1 MRPELDEKKV
11 CFITPPS
18 AFNAYTGTAIN
29 AATQVYP
36 YLPYQYLSA
45 WLKKINMGF
54 KTSVLDM
61 AIDYNSWQILG
72 EYLKRERP
80 KYIGLS
86 FTTPL
91 YYEAKLIGMIAK
103 DLLGPELVLVHGGV
117 HASALWNESLTDSMC
132 DVVVTGEGEV
142 TFGEICQGKPFSEIQ
157 GIVYREDRDRKQLLS
172 AEEIV
177 SRIKKSDSCYNIQL
191 GAVISGGEPSI
202 KKTFNRPFIRDAKKS
217 LDDLPFPDLELYDIR
232 RYKNPTIIA
241 RGYPMHQVETS
252 RGCPFTCN
260 FCSAEDAYRVM
271 SPDYVI
277 ELFKFLIHHGVRE
290 FRIVDDQFLTNV
302 KRGKAIVSA
311 MLDAD
316 IKIPWNMANGVRA
329 DRVDEEFLEMAAR
342 TGCYQIGAGY
352 ESGDQNSLDSIQK
365 SLDID
370 KSAVCMAMIKRYG
383 IETVGFFMIATPA
396 DTEES
401 MQKTINFAKKLMP
414 DFAKV
419 TVCIPFPDTR
429 LYADYDR
436 KGLIL
441 SKKWDDYNIHRAI
454 GVYKHPNGLTPEI
467 IEKYYWKFYREFY
480 FNPRWMW
487 WKGLKSLRDGTLFR
501 NFNLGRKVFLAKLMP
516 DDPRK
521 WIVKRSP
528 NILESGTPKYDN
540 KKLTP

>member
-1 MRPELDEKKV
+1 MYPALDEQKV

-45 WLKKINMGF
+45 WLKKLDMGF

-61 AIDYNSWQILG
+61 AIDYDPWIALG

-91 YYEAKLIGMIAK
+91 YYEAKLIGMVAK

-132 DVVVTGEGEV
+132 DVVVAGEGEV
-142 TFGEICQGKPFSEIQ
+142 TFGEICQGKPFNEIQ
-157 GIVYREDRDRKQLLS
+157 GIVYREDRGRRQLIG

-177 SRIKKSDSCYNIQL
+177 SRIQKGELCYSIQL
-191 GAVISGGEPSI
+191 GAVVSDGEPSI
-202 KKTFNRPFIRDAKKS
+202 KKTFNRPFIKDAKKS
-217 LDDLPFPDLELYDIR
+217 LDDLPFPDMELYNVYK
-232 RYKNPTIIA
+232 YKNPTIVA
-241 RGYPMHQVETS
+241 SGYPMQQVETS

-271 SPDYVI
+271 SPSYVI
-277 ELFKFLIHHGVRE
+277 ELYKFLIRYGIKE

-302 KRGKAIVSA
+302 KRGKAITSA
-311 MLDAD
+311 MLDAG

-352 ESGDQNSLDSIQK
+352 ESGDQAALDSIQK

-370 KSAVCMAMIKRYG
+370 KSATCMAMIKKYG

-396 DTEES
+396 DTEAS

-429 LYADYDR
+429 LYADYER
-436 KGLIL
+436 RGLIL
-441 SKKWDDYNIHRAI
+441 SKKWDDYNIHKAI
-454 GVYKHPNGLTPEI
+454 GVYKHPNGLTPEVI
-467 IEKYYWKFYREFY
+467 DKYYWKFYREFY
-480 FNPRWMW
+480 FNPRWVW
-487 WKGLKSLRDGTLFR
+487 WKGLKSLRDGTWVR
-501 NFNLGRKVFLAKLMP
+501 NLNLGRKVFLAKLMP

-521 WIVKRSP
+521 WITKASP
-528 NILESGTPKYDN
+528 NPLEAGRPRILN
-540 KKLTP
+540 

>member
-1 MRPELDEKKV
+1 MYPVLDEHKV

-45 WLKKINMGF
+45 WLKKLRAGF
-54 KTSVLDM
+54 RTSVLDM
-61 AIDYNSWQILG
+61 AIDYNPWLSLG
-72 EYLKRERP
+72 EYLKAEHP
-80 KYIGLS
+80 KYLGLS

-91 YYEAKLIGMIAK
+91 YYEAKLIGMVAK

-117 HASALWNESLTDSMC
+117 HASTLWNESLTDSMC
-132 DVVVTGEGEV
+132 DIVVTGEGEI
-142 TFGEICQGKPFSEIQ
+142 TFGEICLGKPFNEIQ
-157 GIVYREDRDRKQLLS
+157 GIIYREDRSRKQLLN
-172 AEEIV
+172 AEDIV
-177 SRIKKSDSCYNIQL
+177 SRIKKGELCYNIQL
-191 GAVISGGEPSI
+191 GAVASDREPSI
-202 KKTFNRPFIRDAKKS
+202 KKTFNRPFIKDAKKS
-217 LDDLPFPDLELYDIR
+217 LDDLPFPDIELYNIR

-271 SPDYVI
+271 SPGYVI
-277 ELFKFLIHHGVRE
+277 ELFKFLIYHGVKE
-290 FRIVDDQFLTNV
+290 FRIIDDQFLTNV

-311 MLDAD
+311 MLDAG

-352 ESGDQNSLDSIQK
+352 ESGDQAALDSIQK

-370 KSAVCMAMIKRYG
+370 KSATCMAMIKKYG

-396 DTEES
+396 DTEAS

-429 LYADYDR
+429 LYADYER
-436 KGLIL
+436 RGLIL
-441 SKKWDDYNIHRAI
+441 SKKWDDYNIHKAI

-467 IEKYYWKFYREFY
+467 IDKYYWKFYREFY
-480 FNPRWMW
+480 FNPRWVW
-487 WKGLKSLRDGTLFR
+487 WKGLKSLRDGTLLR
-501 NFNLGRKVFLAKLMP
+501 NMNLGRKVFLAKLIP

-521 WIVKRSP
+521 WITKSSP
-528 NILESGTPKYDN
+528 NLLEAGNPKILK
-540 KKLTP
+540 

>member
-1 MRPELDEKKV
+1 MYPTLDEHKV

-45 WLKKINMGF
+45 WLKKLDMGF
-54 KTSVLDM
+54 KTSALDM
-61 AIDYNSWQILG
+61 GIEYNPWKILG
-72 EYLKRERP
+72 NYLMHERP
-80 KYIGLS
+80 KYLGLS

-91 YYEAKLIGMIAK
+91 YYEAKLIGMVAK

-117 HASALWNESLTDSMC
+117 HASTLWNESLTDSMC

-142 TFGEICQGKPFSEIQ
+142 TFEEICQGKPFSEIP
-157 GIVYREDRDRKQLLS
+157 GIVYREDRGRRQLLS

-177 SRIKKSDSCYNIQL
+177 HRIQKGESCYSIQSS
-191 GAVISGGEPSI
+191 VVVSDGESSI
-202 KKTFNRPFIRDAKKS
+202 KKTFNRPFIKDAKKS
-217 LDDLPFPDLELYDIR
+217 LDDLPFPDMELYDVYK
-232 RYKNPTIIA
+232 YKNPTIIA
-241 RGYPMHQVETS
+241 KGYPMQQVETS

-271 SPDYVI
+271 SPGYVI
-277 ELFKFLIHHGVRE
+277 ELYKFLIRHGIKE
-290 FRIVDDQFLTNV
+290 FRIIDDQFLTNV
-302 KRGKAIVSA
+302 KRGKAIVRA
-311 MLDAD
+311 MLEAG
-316 IKIPWNMANGVRA
+316 INIPWNMANGVRA

-352 ESGDQNSLDSIQK
+352 ESGDQASLDSIQK
-365 SLDID
+365 SLDLN
-370 KSAVCMAMIKRYG
+370 KSVTCMEMIKKYG

-401 MQKTINFAKKLMP
+401 MQKTINFAKKLRP

-429 LYADYDR
+429 LYADYER
-436 KGLIL
+436 RGLIL

-454 GVYKHPNGLTPEI
+454 GVYKHPNGLTPAI
-467 IEKYYWKFYREFY
+467 IDKYYWKFYREFY

-501 NFNLGRKVFLAKLMP
+501 NMNLGRKVFLAKLMP

-521 WIVKRSP
+521 WVTKRSP
-528 NILESGTPKYDN
+528 NLLEADRPQVLN
-540 KKLTP
+540 

>member
-1 MRPELDEKKV
+1 MHPTLDDHKV
-11 CFITPPS
+11 CFITTPS

-45 WLKKINMGF
+45 WLKQKLNMGF
-54 KTSVLDM
+54 KTSALDM
-61 AIDYNSWQILG
+61 GVEHNPWQILG
-72 EYLKRERP
+72 NYLKRERP
-80 KYIGLS
+80 KYLGLS

-117 HASALWNESLTDSMC
+117 HASALWNESLTDSIC

-142 TFGEICQGKPFSEIQ
+142 TFGEICQGKPLNEIS
-157 GIVYREDRDRKQLLS
+157 GIVYREDRGRRQLLS

-177 SRIKKSDSCYNIQL
+177 SRIQKGESCYDVQL
-191 GAVISGGEPSI
+191 GAVVSDREPSL
-202 KKTFNRPFIRDAKKS
+202 KKTFNRPFIKDAKKS
-217 LDDLPFPDLELYDIR
+217 LDDLPFPDMELYDVY
-232 RYKNPTIIA
+232 RYKNPTIVA
-241 RGYPMHQVETS
+241 KGYPMQQVETS

-271 SPDYVI
+271 SPGYVI
-277 ELFKFLIHHGVRE
+277 ELYKFLISHGIKE
-290 FRIVDDQFLTNV
+290 FRIIDDQFLTNV

-311 MLDAD
+311 MLDAGVT
-316 IKIPWNMANGVRA
+316 IPWNMANGVRA

-352 ESGDQNSLDSIQK
+352 ESGDQKSLDSIQK
-365 SLDID
+365 SLDVD
-370 KSAVCMAMIKRYG
+370 KSVTCMAMIKKYN

-429 LYADYDR
+429 LYADYER

-441 SKKWDDYNIHRAI
+441 SKKWDDYNIHKAI
-454 GVYKHPNGLTPEI
+454 GVYRHPNGLTPALVD
-467 IEKYYWKFYREFY
+467 KYYWKFYREFY
-480 FNPRWMW
+480 FNPRYVW
-487 WKGLKSLRDGTLFR
+487 WKGLKSLRDGTWIR
-501 NFNLGRKVFLAKLMP
+501 NLNLGRKVFLAKLMP

-521 WIVKRSP
+521 WITKASP
-528 NILESGTPKYDN
+528 NPLEAGTPQILK
-540 KKLTP
+540 